1 MNKTYRQGQILRL
14 IKAHKIFTQEKLA
27 QELAAVGVAAKQVTL
42 SRDMRELGL
51 VKTAGGY
58 RQVEAASVGP
68 GIETIMAEFLREA
81 RAAQNLLVLKTSPG
95 HANSIAIAL
104 DQEDWPEVVGTLAG
118 DDTVLVIAPDAK
130 TAAALRKR
138 LLAYLE
144 I

>member
-14 IKAHKIFTQEKLA
+14 IKAHKIFTQERLA
-27 QELAAVGVAAKQVTL
+27 QELAAVGVTAKQVTL
-42 SRDMRELGL
+42 SRDIRELGL

-58 RQVEAASVGP
+58 RQVAAGSVGP
-68 GIETIMAEFLREA
+68 GTETIMAEFLLEA

-118 DDTVLVIAPDAK
+118 DDTVLVIAPDTE
-130 TAAALRKR
+130 TALGLRDR
-138 LLAYLE
+138 LLAFLE
-144 I
+144 V

>member
-14 IKAHKIFTQEKLA
+14 IKAHKILTQEKLA
-27 QELAAVGVAAKQVTL
+27 QELEVVGVAAKQVTL

-51 VKTAGGY
+51 VKTTDGY
-58 RQVEAASVGP
+58 RQVEGASMGP
-68 GIETIMAEFLREA
+68 SIETIMAEFLLEA

-118 DDTVLVIAPDAK
+118 DDTVLVIAPDAH
-130 TAAALRKR
+130 TAASLRTR
-138 LLAYLE
+138 LLTYLE
-144 I
+144 V

>member
-27 QELAAVGVAAKQVTL
+27 QELAVVGVAAKQVTL

>member
-14 IKAHKIFTQEKLA
+14 IKTHKVFTQEGLA
-27 QELAAVGVAAKQVTL
+27 QELAVVGVAAKQVTL

-51 VKTAGGY
+51 VKTAEGY
-58 RQVEAASVGP
+58 RQVEGAIVGP
-68 GIETIMAEFLREA
+68 GVETIMAEFLLEA

-118 DDTVLVIAPDAK
+118 DDTVLVVAPDAI
-130 TAAALRKR
+130 TAATLRKR

-144 I
+144 V